1 MRVPMFLFIL
11 PLFSCLTSQPL
22 AIDEAQQLQ
31 KEGRKQ
37 EAFLKYEEIIKG
49 DYDVLSK
56 EKAKLQLQQFY
67 TSYAEKLGPVDE
79 ELAIKINKKIIE
91 RWGNSASADIAQS
104 RIENLLKKQ
113 EEKSIHIQQ
122 DKDECKKAQE
132 ANDRNIWEVYAQK
145 HPVGL
150 CIKEARKRLELLLPT
165 SEHRMKLEGILTK
178 CGEIQKKCSQYESRF
193 LTIKGNREIQYL
205 TTTFSVFLE
214 KLNNQD
220 TTLQLEIQSYIKD
233 LQDKNYDVQTL
244 KDTALQRCP
253 SCETA
258 QQNLNDIK
266 ACKKAI
272 SQDSKLGWDT
282 YKSKYPN
289 GACQP

>member
-1 MRVPMFLFIL
+1 MFLFAL
-11 PLFSCLTSQPL
+11 PFFSCLTNQPL

-31 KEGRKQ
+31 KEGRKK

-79 ELAIKINKKIIE
+79 DLAIKLNKKIIE
-91 RWGNSASADIAQS
+91 RWSNSASADIAQS
-104 RIENLLKKQ
+104 RIETLTKKQ
-113 EEKSIHIQQ
+113 EQKNIHIQQ
-122 DKDECKKAQE
+122 DKDDCQKAKE
-132 ANDRNIWEVYAQK
+132 ANDRNIWETYAQK
-145 HPVGL
+145 HPVGV
-150 CIKEARKRLELLLPT
+150 CIKEARKRLELLIPT

-193 LTIKGNREIQYL
+193 LTIKANREIQYL
-205 TTTFSVFLE
+205 TATFSVFLA

-220 TTLQLEIQSYIKD
+220 TSIQSEIQAYLTD
-233 LQDKNYDVQTL
+233 LQSKNYDVQTL
-244 KDTALQRCP
+244 KETSLQRCP
-253 SCETA
+253 PCETA
-258 QQNLNDIK
+258 QQNLSDIE
-266 ACKKAI
+266 ACKNAI
-272 SQDSKLGWDT
+272 SLNSKQGWDT
-282 YKSKYPN
+282 YKSQYPN